1 MSLIVQKFG
10 GSSVQST
17 ERIKKVAEHIVATHQ
32 AGHDV
37 VVVVSAMGDTT
48 DDLLDLATDVTATPP
63 PRELD
68 MLLSAGERI
77 SNALMAMAI
86 EALGTPARSFSGAQA
101 GIRTAAT
108 PGRAR
113 ITEVVP
119 DRVRQTLDRGAIAVV
134 AGFQGV
140 HRDESGDSTVTTLGR
155 GGSDTTAVVLAVA
168 LKADLCEIYTDVD
181 GVYTADPRIVPDAR
195 LMEHVSYDIM
205 RELAVS
211 GAKVLAPR
219 SVEYA
224 ARHGIPMRVRSSYNA
239 EPGTMVS
246 GSVGRLSAEYSAV
259 AGVAHDASKAKIT
272 LCGVPAGSPELTARI
287 LQVVAGIEAELHY
300 SVLDASWAV
309 QGRSDISLVLPAQ
322 DGPPVMR
329 ALRQA
334 SAELG
339 FEDLRYAERIG
350 KLSLIGSSLLS
361 QPGVL
366 ATCCETLAAAGVHLE
381 TISTSDMRFTAL
393 CPADQLTDAVRA
405 WHAAF
410 GLGAPE
416 LAAVHAGTGR

>member
-17 ERIKKVAEHIVATHQ
+17 ERIIRVAERVVATHQ

-37 VVVVSAMGDTT
+37 AVVVSAMGDTT
-48 DDLLDLATDVTATPP
+48 DDLLELAGQVSPEPA

-108 PGRAR
+108 AGRAR
-113 ITEVVP
+113 ITEVRP

-140 HRDESGDSTVTTLGR
+140 HRDAAGESTVTTLGR
-155 GGSDTTAVVLAVA
+155 GGSDTTAVALAVA

-195 LMEHVSYDIM
+195 LMEHVGYDVM

-224 ARHGIPMRVRSSYNA
+224 ARHGIPVRVRSSYSA

-246 GSVGRLSAEYSAV
+246 GSAGAAHAEYSAV

-272 LCGVPAGSPELTARI
+272 LCGVPGSPELTAQI
-287 LQVVAGIEAELHY
+287 LQAVAGIEAELHY
-300 SVLDASWAV
+300 SVLDASWTSR
-309 QGRSDISLVLPAQ
+309 GRPDISLVLPAQ
-322 DGPPVMR
+322 DGPPVLR
-329 ALRQA
+329 ALREE

-350 KLSLIGSSLLS
+350 KVSLIGSSLLS
-361 QPGVL
+361 HPGVL
-366 ATCCETLAAAGVHLE
+366 ATCCETLAEAGVQLE
-381 TISTSDMRFTAL
+381 TISTSDIRFTAL

-416 LAAVHAGTGR
+416 LAVVHAGTGR